1 MHNRLVALAR
11 GTRFLPFVYD
21 YCDLW
26 CDRCPV
32 SSRCLLHAAE
42 QDNAGARRRGGV
54 AADIENGIRFAR
66 GVLLAMG
73 PPASPIAVLDVRLAN
88 PSTAPRTGHP
98 LELLAR
104 HYAVEANSFLTS
116 LGAGIIPDTQHSALA
131 VISWFQI
138 LIAAK
143 VYRACISYS
152 HAADDMPGL
161 RDDAR
166 GAAKMALIGIEQ
178 SMEAFDE
185 LRASLDDP
193 RIGALM
199 EILEAV
205 RIGVELK
212 FPDAREFIRPGLDTP
227 GCGQP
232 C

>member
-11 GTRFLPFVYD
+11 ATRYLPFVYD

-42 QDNAGARRRGGV
+42 QEDKEHPRRGGV
-54 AADIENGIRFAR
+54 AADIENGLRFAR

-116 LGAGIIPDTQHSALA
+116 LGAGIIPGAHQSTLG

-143 VYRACISYS
+143 VYRACISHS
-152 HAADDMPGL
+152 QAADDMPGL

-166 GAAKMALIGIEQ
+166 GAAKMALIGIDQ
-178 SMEAFDE
+178 SMEAFQE
-185 LRASLDDP
+185 LRTSLDDA
-193 RIGALM
+193 RIDALM

-227 GCGQP
+227 GTGVP